1 MSTVQML
8 NIVLVVI
15 LALILLLGLV
25 AILLIYKIRK
35 KEEPQEKENIQIKD
49 KKENPNLITRTGKA
63 INSIYKF
70 MEFDEVTDNMIIR
83 KNRQQYVMVIQCKGI
98 NYDLLSE
105 DEKNAVEA
113 GFVEF
118 LNTLRFPVQL
128 YIQTRTLNLSEIL
141 NEYDKRIED
150 INSQIIKINSQ
161 IQMAQARGNLEAVNR
176 LQFEKKRKENILEYG
191 ESIEE
196 YTAKISES
204 RNILQQKTYIVIS
217 YFTSEYGD
225 VSTYSKEEI
234 NDIAFTEL
242 YTRAQ
247 TLIRALSSAEVS
259 GKVLNS
265 EEIAELLYVAYN
277 RDQSERYTLRDALN
291 AQYDRLY
298 STARD
303 VLEEKKARIN
313 RQVEEEASRLA
324 AKSLVKADE
333 INKKEKEKRVKERA
347 MEMIDEYKGEISNQL
362 YKETQKQ
369 IQNANLDEQNKEGT
383 KRRIIKAVKEDDIKF
398 IPKRYEKTY
407 FNWMENIQDWCI
419 SRQLWWGHRIPAYYC
434 DKCGHITVA
443 KETPSK
449 CESCGSTELHQD
461 PDTLDTWF
469 SSALWPFSTMGWPDT
484 ESEDFKTFFPTNTL
498 VTGYDI
504 ILFWVIRMV
513 FSSYYATKEQPF
525 KDVVIHGLVRDSQGR
540 KMSKSLGNGIDP
552 LEIIDKYGADSLRF
566 SLISGTTMG
575 NDIKYMPE
583 KLEQAS
589 NFANKIWNAA
599 KFISNNISSREE
611 IIAFCKDNTDARTGK
626 FKQGSLKIE
635 DEWIINELETLV
647 NKVTKN
653 INDYDLGIALDN
665 IYTFIWDEFCD
676 WYIEMAKSR
685 LYSEDQAEKVQV
697 SYVLNYVFKQAM
709 QLLHPFMPFVTSEIY
724 ASLASCKEVP
734 LMLTKWPDGSKK
746 VEYDTNKDTIGK
758 FKEIIVGIRNIR
770 ANMDIHPSKKAELIF
785 VTTKY
790 AKEIDESR
798 NFLQKLGMGSEI
810 KIQSDKTGISD
821 NSISVITE
829 GIELYMPFEDLVNIK
844 EEIARLEKEKEKLEK
859 EVQRSK
865 GILSNKG
872 FLEKAPESKINDEK
886 DKLIKYTKM
895 LEDIKARIA
904 SMQ

>member
-49 KKENPNLITRTGKA
+49 KTENPNLITRTGKA

-196 YTAKISES
+196 YTEKISES

-383 KRRIIKAVKEDDIKF
+383 KRRII
-398 IPKRYEKTY
+398 
-407 FNWMENIQDWCI
+407 
-419 SRQLWWGHRIPAYYC
+419 
-434 DKCGHITVA
+434 
-443 KETPSK
+443 
-449 CESCGSTELHQD
+449 
-461 PDTLDTWF
+461 
-469 SSALWPFSTMGWPDT
+469 
-484 ESEDFKTFFPTNTL
+484 
-498 VTGYDI
+498 
-504 ILFWVIRMV
+504 
-513 FSSYYATKEQPF
+513 
-525 KDVVIHGLVRDSQGR
+525 R
-540 KMSKSLGNGIDP
+540 KN
-552 LEIIDKYGADSLRF
+552 
-566 SLISGTTMG
+566 
-575 NDIKYMPE
+575 
-583 KLEQAS
+583 
-589 NFANKIWNAA
+589 
-599 KFISNNISSREE
+599 
-611 IIAFCKDNTDARTGK
+611 
-626 FKQGSLKIE
+626 
-635 DEWIINELETLV
+635 V
-647 NKVTKN
+647 
-653 INDYDLGIALDN
+653 
-665 IYTFIWDEFCD
+665 
-676 WYIEMAKSR
+676 
-685 LYSEDQAEKVQV
+685 
-697 SYVLNYVFKQAM
+697 
-709 QLLHPFMPFVTSEIY
+709 
-724 ASLASCKEVP
+724 
-734 LMLTKWPDGSKK
+734 
-746 VEYDTNKDTIGK
+746 
-758 FKEIIVGIRNIR
+758 
-770 ANMDIHPSKKAELIF
+770 
-785 VTTKY
+785 
-790 AKEIDESR
+790 
-798 NFLQKLGMGSEI
+798 
-810 KIQSDKTGISD
+810 
-821 NSISVITE
+821 
-829 GIELYMPFEDLVNIK
+829 
-844 EEIARLEKEKEKLEK
+844 
-859 EVQRSK
+859 
-865 GILSNKG
+865 
-872 FLEKAPESKINDEK
+872 
-886 DKLIKYTKM
+886 
-895 LEDIKARIA
+895 
-904 SMQ
+904 

>member
-35 KEEPQEKENIQIKD
+35 KEEPQEKDNIQIKD
-49 KKENPNLITRTGKA
+49 KAENPNLITRTGKA

-83 KNRQQYVMVIQCKGI
+83 KNRQQYVMVIQCKGL

-383 KRRIIKAVKEDDIKF
+383 KRRII
-398 IPKRYEKTY
+398 
-407 FNWMENIQDWCI
+407 
-419 SRQLWWGHRIPAYYC
+419 
-434 DKCGHITVA
+434 
-443 KETPSK
+443 
-449 CESCGSTELHQD
+449 
-461 PDTLDTWF
+461 
-469 SSALWPFSTMGWPDT
+469 
-484 ESEDFKTFFPTNTL
+484 
-498 VTGYDI
+498 
-504 ILFWVIRMV
+504 
-513 FSSYYATKEQPF
+513 
-525 KDVVIHGLVRDSQGR
+525 R
-540 KMSKSLGNGIDP
+540 KN
-552 LEIIDKYGADSLRF
+552 
-566 SLISGTTMG
+566 
-575 NDIKYMPE
+575 
-583 KLEQAS
+583 
-589 NFANKIWNAA
+589 
-599 KFISNNISSREE
+599 
-611 IIAFCKDNTDARTGK
+611 
-626 FKQGSLKIE
+626 
-635 DEWIINELETLV
+635 V
-647 NKVTKN
+647 
-653 INDYDLGIALDN
+653 
-665 IYTFIWDEFCD
+665 
-676 WYIEMAKSR
+676 
-685 LYSEDQAEKVQV
+685 
-697 SYVLNYVFKQAM
+697 
-709 QLLHPFMPFVTSEIY
+709 
-724 ASLASCKEVP
+724 
-734 LMLTKWPDGSKK
+734 
-746 VEYDTNKDTIGK
+746 
-758 FKEIIVGIRNIR
+758 
-770 ANMDIHPSKKAELIF
+770 
-785 VTTKY
+785 
-790 AKEIDESR
+790 
-798 NFLQKLGMGSEI
+798 
-810 KIQSDKTGISD
+810 
-821 NSISVITE
+821 
-829 GIELYMPFEDLVNIK
+829 
-844 EEIARLEKEKEKLEK
+844 
-859 EVQRSK
+859 
-865 GILSNKG
+865 
-872 FLEKAPESKINDEK
+872 
-886 DKLIKYTKM
+886 
-895 LEDIKARIA
+895 
-904 SMQ
+904 

>member
-49 KKENPNLITRTGKA
+49 KAENSNLITRTGKA

-161 IQMAQARGNLEAVNR
+161 IQMAQARGNLDAVNR

-383 KRRIIKAVKEDDIKF
+383 KRRII
-398 IPKRYEKTY
+398 
-407 FNWMENIQDWCI
+407 
-419 SRQLWWGHRIPAYYC
+419 
-434 DKCGHITVA
+434 
-443 KETPSK
+443 
-449 CESCGSTELHQD
+449 
-461 PDTLDTWF
+461 
-469 SSALWPFSTMGWPDT
+469 
-484 ESEDFKTFFPTNTL
+484 
-498 VTGYDI
+498 
-504 ILFWVIRMV
+504 
-513 FSSYYATKEQPF
+513 
-525 KDVVIHGLVRDSQGR
+525 R
-540 KMSKSLGNGIDP
+540 KN
-552 LEIIDKYGADSLRF
+552 
-566 SLISGTTMG
+566 
-575 NDIKYMPE
+575 
-583 KLEQAS
+583 
-589 NFANKIWNAA
+589 
-599 KFISNNISSREE
+599 
-611 IIAFCKDNTDARTGK
+611 
-626 FKQGSLKIE
+626 
-635 DEWIINELETLV
+635 V
-647 NKVTKN
+647 
-653 INDYDLGIALDN
+653 
-665 IYTFIWDEFCD
+665 
-676 WYIEMAKSR
+676 
-685 LYSEDQAEKVQV
+685 
-697 SYVLNYVFKQAM
+697 
-709 QLLHPFMPFVTSEIY
+709 
-724 ASLASCKEVP
+724 
-734 LMLTKWPDGSKK
+734 
-746 VEYDTNKDTIGK
+746 
-758 FKEIIVGIRNIR
+758 
-770 ANMDIHPSKKAELIF
+770 
-785 VTTKY
+785 
-790 AKEIDESR
+790 
-798 NFLQKLGMGSEI
+798 
-810 KIQSDKTGISD
+810 
-821 NSISVITE
+821 
-829 GIELYMPFEDLVNIK
+829 
-844 EEIARLEKEKEKLEK
+844 
-859 EVQRSK
+859 
-865 GILSNKG
+865 
-872 FLEKAPESKINDEK
+872 
-886 DKLIKYTKM
+886 
-895 LEDIKARIA
+895 
-904 SMQ
+904 

>member
-35 KEEPQEKENIQIKD
+35 KEEPQEKDNIQIKD
-49 KKENPNLITRTGKA
+49 KAENPNLITRTGKA

-383 KRRIIKAVKEDDIKF
+383 KRRII
-398 IPKRYEKTY
+398 
-407 FNWMENIQDWCI
+407 
-419 SRQLWWGHRIPAYYC
+419 
-434 DKCGHITVA
+434 
-443 KETPSK
+443 
-449 CESCGSTELHQD
+449 
-461 PDTLDTWF
+461 
-469 SSALWPFSTMGWPDT
+469 
-484 ESEDFKTFFPTNTL
+484 
-498 VTGYDI
+498 
-504 ILFWVIRMV
+504 
-513 FSSYYATKEQPF
+513 
-525 KDVVIHGLVRDSQGR
+525 R
-540 KMSKSLGNGIDP
+540 KN
-552 LEIIDKYGADSLRF
+552 
-566 SLISGTTMG
+566 
-575 NDIKYMPE
+575 
-583 KLEQAS
+583 
-589 NFANKIWNAA
+589 
-599 KFISNNISSREE
+599 
-611 IIAFCKDNTDARTGK
+611 
-626 FKQGSLKIE
+626 
-635 DEWIINELETLV
+635 V
-647 NKVTKN
+647 
-653 INDYDLGIALDN
+653 
-665 IYTFIWDEFCD
+665 
-676 WYIEMAKSR
+676 
-685 LYSEDQAEKVQV
+685 
-697 SYVLNYVFKQAM
+697 
-709 QLLHPFMPFVTSEIY
+709 
-724 ASLASCKEVP
+724 
-734 LMLTKWPDGSKK
+734 
-746 VEYDTNKDTIGK
+746 
-758 FKEIIVGIRNIR
+758 
-770 ANMDIHPSKKAELIF
+770 
-785 VTTKY
+785 
-790 AKEIDESR
+790 
-798 NFLQKLGMGSEI
+798 
-810 KIQSDKTGISD
+810 
-821 NSISVITE
+821 
-829 GIELYMPFEDLVNIK
+829 
-844 EEIARLEKEKEKLEK
+844 
-859 EVQRSK
+859 
-865 GILSNKG
+865 
-872 FLEKAPESKINDEK
+872 
-886 DKLIKYTKM
+886 
-895 LEDIKARIA
+895 
-904 SMQ
+904 

>member
-49 KKENPNLITRTGKA
+49 KAENPNLITRTGKA

-247 TLIRALSSAEVS
+247 TLISASLSVYLSDWS
-259 GKVLNS
+259 
-265 EEIAELLYVAYN
+265 LLYATYN
-277 RDQSERYTLRDALN
+277 NSAISSEFSTFPETSADDN

-383 KRRIIKAVKEDDIKF
+383 KRRII
-398 IPKRYEKTY
+398 
-407 FNWMENIQDWCI
+407 
-419 SRQLWWGHRIPAYYC
+419 
-434 DKCGHITVA
+434 
-443 KETPSK
+443 
-449 CESCGSTELHQD
+449 
-461 PDTLDTWF
+461 
-469 SSALWPFSTMGWPDT
+469 
-484 ESEDFKTFFPTNTL
+484 
-498 VTGYDI
+498 
-504 ILFWVIRMV
+504 
-513 FSSYYATKEQPF
+513 
-525 KDVVIHGLVRDSQGR
+525 R
-540 KMSKSLGNGIDP
+540 KN
-552 LEIIDKYGADSLRF
+552 
-566 SLISGTTMG
+566 
-575 NDIKYMPE
+575 
-583 KLEQAS
+583 
-589 NFANKIWNAA
+589 
-599 KFISNNISSREE
+599 
-611 IIAFCKDNTDARTGK
+611 
-626 FKQGSLKIE
+626 
-635 DEWIINELETLV
+635 V
-647 NKVTKN
+647 
-653 INDYDLGIALDN
+653 
-665 IYTFIWDEFCD
+665 
-676 WYIEMAKSR
+676 
-685 LYSEDQAEKVQV
+685 
-697 SYVLNYVFKQAM
+697 
-709 QLLHPFMPFVTSEIY
+709 
-724 ASLASCKEVP
+724 
-734 LMLTKWPDGSKK
+734 
-746 VEYDTNKDTIGK
+746 
-758 FKEIIVGIRNIR
+758 
-770 ANMDIHPSKKAELIF
+770 
-785 VTTKY
+785 
-790 AKEIDESR
+790 
-798 NFLQKLGMGSEI
+798 
-810 KIQSDKTGISD
+810 
-821 NSISVITE
+821 
-829 GIELYMPFEDLVNIK
+829 
-844 EEIARLEKEKEKLEK
+844 
-859 EVQRSK
+859 
-865 GILSNKG
+865 
-872 FLEKAPESKINDEK
+872 
-886 DKLIKYTKM
+886 
-895 LEDIKARIA
+895 
-904 SMQ
+904 

>member
-383 KRRIIKAVKEDDIKF
+383 KRRII
-398 IPKRYEKTY
+398 
-407 FNWMENIQDWCI
+407 
-419 SRQLWWGHRIPAYYC
+419 
-434 DKCGHITVA
+434 
-443 KETPSK
+443 
-449 CESCGSTELHQD
+449 
-461 PDTLDTWF
+461 
-469 SSALWPFSTMGWPDT
+469 
-484 ESEDFKTFFPTNTL
+484 
-498 VTGYDI
+498 
-504 ILFWVIRMV
+504 
-513 FSSYYATKEQPF
+513 
-525 KDVVIHGLVRDSQGR
+525 R
-540 KMSKSLGNGIDP
+540 KN
-552 LEIIDKYGADSLRF
+552 
-566 SLISGTTMG
+566 
-575 NDIKYMPE
+575 
-583 KLEQAS
+583 
-589 NFANKIWNAA
+589 
-599 KFISNNISSREE
+599 
-611 IIAFCKDNTDARTGK
+611 
-626 FKQGSLKIE
+626 
-635 DEWIINELETLV
+635 V
-647 NKVTKN
+647 
-653 INDYDLGIALDN
+653 
-665 IYTFIWDEFCD
+665 
-676 WYIEMAKSR
+676 
-685 LYSEDQAEKVQV
+685 
-697 SYVLNYVFKQAM
+697 
-709 QLLHPFMPFVTSEIY
+709 
-724 ASLASCKEVP
+724 
-734 LMLTKWPDGSKK
+734 
-746 VEYDTNKDTIGK
+746 
-758 FKEIIVGIRNIR
+758 
-770 ANMDIHPSKKAELIF
+770 
-785 VTTKY
+785 
-790 AKEIDESR
+790 
-798 NFLQKLGMGSEI
+798 
-810 KIQSDKTGISD
+810 
-821 NSISVITE
+821 
-829 GIELYMPFEDLVNIK
+829 
-844 EEIARLEKEKEKLEK
+844 
-859 EVQRSK
+859 
-865 GILSNKG
+865 
-872 FLEKAPESKINDEK
+872 
-886 DKLIKYTKM
+886 
-895 LEDIKARIA
+895 
-904 SMQ
+904 

>member
-49 KKENPNLITRTGKA
+49 KVENPNLITRTGKA

-383 KRRIIKAVKEDDIKF
+383 KRRII
-398 IPKRYEKTY
+398 
-407 FNWMENIQDWCI
+407 
-419 SRQLWWGHRIPAYYC
+419 
-434 DKCGHITVA
+434 
-443 KETPSK
+443 
-449 CESCGSTELHQD
+449 
-461 PDTLDTWF
+461 
-469 SSALWPFSTMGWPDT
+469 
-484 ESEDFKTFFPTNTL
+484 
-498 VTGYDI
+498 
-504 ILFWVIRMV
+504 
-513 FSSYYATKEQPF
+513 
-525 KDVVIHGLVRDSQGR
+525 R
-540 KMSKSLGNGIDP
+540 KN
-552 LEIIDKYGADSLRF
+552 
-566 SLISGTTMG
+566 
-575 NDIKYMPE
+575 
-583 KLEQAS
+583 
-589 NFANKIWNAA
+589 
-599 KFISNNISSREE
+599 
-611 IIAFCKDNTDARTGK
+611 
-626 FKQGSLKIE
+626 
-635 DEWIINELETLV
+635 V
-647 NKVTKN
+647 
-653 INDYDLGIALDN
+653 
-665 IYTFIWDEFCD
+665 
-676 WYIEMAKSR
+676 
-685 LYSEDQAEKVQV
+685 
-697 SYVLNYVFKQAM
+697 
-709 QLLHPFMPFVTSEIY
+709 
-724 ASLASCKEVP
+724 
-734 LMLTKWPDGSKK
+734 
-746 VEYDTNKDTIGK
+746 
-758 FKEIIVGIRNIR
+758 
-770 ANMDIHPSKKAELIF
+770 
-785 VTTKY
+785 
-790 AKEIDESR
+790 
-798 NFLQKLGMGSEI
+798 
-810 KIQSDKTGISD
+810 
-821 NSISVITE
+821 
-829 GIELYMPFEDLVNIK
+829 
-844 EEIARLEKEKEKLEK
+844 
-859 EVQRSK
+859 
-865 GILSNKG
+865 
-872 FLEKAPESKINDEK
+872 
-886 DKLIKYTKM
+886 
-895 LEDIKARIA
+895 
-904 SMQ
+904 

>member
-15 LALILLLGLV
+15 LALILLLGLI

-49 KKENPNLITRTGKA
+49 KAENPNLITRTGKA

-196 YTAKISES
+196 YTEKISES

-383 KRRIIKAVKEDDIKF
+383 KRRII
-398 IPKRYEKTY
+398 
-407 FNWMENIQDWCI
+407 
-419 SRQLWWGHRIPAYYC
+419 
-434 DKCGHITVA
+434 
-443 KETPSK
+443 
-449 CESCGSTELHQD
+449 
-461 PDTLDTWF
+461 
-469 SSALWPFSTMGWPDT
+469 
-484 ESEDFKTFFPTNTL
+484 
-498 VTGYDI
+498 
-504 ILFWVIRMV
+504 
-513 FSSYYATKEQPF
+513 
-525 KDVVIHGLVRDSQGR
+525 R
-540 KMSKSLGNGIDP
+540 KN
-552 LEIIDKYGADSLRF
+552 
-566 SLISGTTMG
+566 
-575 NDIKYMPE
+575 
-583 KLEQAS
+583 
-589 NFANKIWNAA
+589 
-599 KFISNNISSREE
+599 
-611 IIAFCKDNTDARTGK
+611 
-626 FKQGSLKIE
+626 
-635 DEWIINELETLV
+635 V
-647 NKVTKN
+647 
-653 INDYDLGIALDN
+653 
-665 IYTFIWDEFCD
+665 
-676 WYIEMAKSR
+676 
-685 LYSEDQAEKVQV
+685 
-697 SYVLNYVFKQAM
+697 
-709 QLLHPFMPFVTSEIY
+709 
-724 ASLASCKEVP
+724 
-734 LMLTKWPDGSKK
+734 
-746 VEYDTNKDTIGK
+746 
-758 FKEIIVGIRNIR
+758 
-770 ANMDIHPSKKAELIF
+770 
-785 VTTKY
+785 
-790 AKEIDESR
+790 
-798 NFLQKLGMGSEI
+798 
-810 KIQSDKTGISD
+810 
-821 NSISVITE
+821 
-829 GIELYMPFEDLVNIK
+829 
-844 EEIARLEKEKEKLEK
+844 
-859 EVQRSK
+859 
-865 GILSNKG
+865 
-872 FLEKAPESKINDEK
+872 
-886 DKLIKYTKM
+886 
-895 LEDIKARIA
+895 
-904 SMQ
+904 

>member
-49 KKENPNLITRTGKA
+49 KSENPNLITRTGKA

-225 VSTYSKEEI
+225 VSTYSKDEI

-383 KRRIIKAVKEDDIKF
+383 KRRII
-398 IPKRYEKTY
+398 
-407 FNWMENIQDWCI
+407 
-419 SRQLWWGHRIPAYYC
+419 
-434 DKCGHITVA
+434 
-443 KETPSK
+443 
-449 CESCGSTELHQD
+449 
-461 PDTLDTWF
+461 
-469 SSALWPFSTMGWPDT
+469 
-484 ESEDFKTFFPTNTL
+484 
-498 VTGYDI
+498 
-504 ILFWVIRMV
+504 
-513 FSSYYATKEQPF
+513 
-525 KDVVIHGLVRDSQGR
+525 R
-540 KMSKSLGNGIDP
+540 KN
-552 LEIIDKYGADSLRF
+552 
-566 SLISGTTMG
+566 
-575 NDIKYMPE
+575 
-583 KLEQAS
+583 
-589 NFANKIWNAA
+589 
-599 KFISNNISSREE
+599 
-611 IIAFCKDNTDARTGK
+611 
-626 FKQGSLKIE
+626 
-635 DEWIINELETLV
+635 V
-647 NKVTKN
+647 
-653 INDYDLGIALDN
+653 
-665 IYTFIWDEFCD
+665 
-676 WYIEMAKSR
+676 
-685 LYSEDQAEKVQV
+685 
-697 SYVLNYVFKQAM
+697 
-709 QLLHPFMPFVTSEIY
+709 
-724 ASLASCKEVP
+724 
-734 LMLTKWPDGSKK
+734 
-746 VEYDTNKDTIGK
+746 
-758 FKEIIVGIRNIR
+758 
-770 ANMDIHPSKKAELIF
+770 
-785 VTTKY
+785 
-790 AKEIDESR
+790 
-798 NFLQKLGMGSEI
+798 
-810 KIQSDKTGISD
+810 
-821 NSISVITE
+821 
-829 GIELYMPFEDLVNIK
+829 
-844 EEIARLEKEKEKLEK
+844 
-859 EVQRSK
+859 
-865 GILSNKG
+865 
-872 FLEKAPESKINDEK
+872 
-886 DKLIKYTKM
+886 
-895 LEDIKARIA
+895 
-904 SMQ
+904 

>member
-49 KKENPNLITRTGKA
+49 KTENPNLITRTGKA

-161 IQMAQARGNLEAVNR
+161 IQMALARGNLEAVNR

-383 KRRIIKAVKEDDIKF
+383 KRRII
-398 IPKRYEKTY
+398 
-407 FNWMENIQDWCI
+407 
-419 SRQLWWGHRIPAYYC
+419 
-434 DKCGHITVA
+434 
-443 KETPSK
+443 
-449 CESCGSTELHQD
+449 
-461 PDTLDTWF
+461 
-469 SSALWPFSTMGWPDT
+469 
-484 ESEDFKTFFPTNTL
+484 
-498 VTGYDI
+498 
-504 ILFWVIRMV
+504 
-513 FSSYYATKEQPF
+513 
-525 KDVVIHGLVRDSQGR
+525 R
-540 KMSKSLGNGIDP
+540 KN
-552 LEIIDKYGADSLRF
+552 
-566 SLISGTTMG
+566 
-575 NDIKYMPE
+575 
-583 KLEQAS
+583 
-589 NFANKIWNAA
+589 
-599 KFISNNISSREE
+599 
-611 IIAFCKDNTDARTGK
+611 
-626 FKQGSLKIE
+626 
-635 DEWIINELETLV
+635 V
-647 NKVTKN
+647 
-653 INDYDLGIALDN
+653 
-665 IYTFIWDEFCD
+665 
-676 WYIEMAKSR
+676 
-685 LYSEDQAEKVQV
+685 
-697 SYVLNYVFKQAM
+697 
-709 QLLHPFMPFVTSEIY
+709 
-724 ASLASCKEVP
+724 
-734 LMLTKWPDGSKK
+734 
-746 VEYDTNKDTIGK
+746 
-758 FKEIIVGIRNIR
+758 
-770 ANMDIHPSKKAELIF
+770 
-785 VTTKY
+785 
-790 AKEIDESR
+790 
-798 NFLQKLGMGSEI
+798 
-810 KIQSDKTGISD
+810 
-821 NSISVITE
+821 
-829 GIELYMPFEDLVNIK
+829 
-844 EEIARLEKEKEKLEK
+844 
-859 EVQRSK
+859 
-865 GILSNKG
+865 
-872 FLEKAPESKINDEK
+872 
-886 DKLIKYTKM
+886 
-895 LEDIKARIA
+895 
-904 SMQ
+904 

>member
-35 KEEPQEKENIQIKD
+35 KEEPQEKDNIQIKD
-49 KKENPNLITRTGKA
+49 KAGNPNLITRTGKA

-265 EEIAELLYVAYN
+265 EEIVELLYVAYN

-383 KRRIIKAVKEDDIKF
+383 KRRII
-398 IPKRYEKTY
+398 
-407 FNWMENIQDWCI
+407 
-419 SRQLWWGHRIPAYYC
+419 
-434 DKCGHITVA
+434 
-443 KETPSK
+443 
-449 CESCGSTELHQD
+449 
-461 PDTLDTWF
+461 
-469 SSALWPFSTMGWPDT
+469 
-484 ESEDFKTFFPTNTL
+484 
-498 VTGYDI
+498 
-504 ILFWVIRMV
+504 
-513 FSSYYATKEQPF
+513 
-525 KDVVIHGLVRDSQGR
+525 R
-540 KMSKSLGNGIDP
+540 KN
-552 LEIIDKYGADSLRF
+552 
-566 SLISGTTMG
+566 
-575 NDIKYMPE
+575 
-583 KLEQAS
+583 
-589 NFANKIWNAA
+589 
-599 KFISNNISSREE
+599 
-611 IIAFCKDNTDARTGK
+611 
-626 FKQGSLKIE
+626 
-635 DEWIINELETLV
+635 V
-647 NKVTKN
+647 
-653 INDYDLGIALDN
+653 
-665 IYTFIWDEFCD
+665 
-676 WYIEMAKSR
+676 
-685 LYSEDQAEKVQV
+685 
-697 SYVLNYVFKQAM
+697 
-709 QLLHPFMPFVTSEIY
+709 
-724 ASLASCKEVP
+724 
-734 LMLTKWPDGSKK
+734 
-746 VEYDTNKDTIGK
+746 
-758 FKEIIVGIRNIR
+758 
-770 ANMDIHPSKKAELIF
+770 
-785 VTTKY
+785 
-790 AKEIDESR
+790 
-798 NFLQKLGMGSEI
+798 
-810 KIQSDKTGISD
+810 
-821 NSISVITE
+821 
-829 GIELYMPFEDLVNIK
+829 
-844 EEIARLEKEKEKLEK
+844 
-859 EVQRSK
+859 
-865 GILSNKG
+865 
-872 FLEKAPESKINDEK
+872 
-886 DKLIKYTKM
+886 
-895 LEDIKARIA
+895 
-904 SMQ
+904 

>member
-49 KKENPNLITRTGKA
+49 KTENPNLITRTGKA

-313 RQVEEEASRLA
+313 RQIEEEASRLA

-383 KRRIIKAVKEDDIKF
+383 KRRII
-398 IPKRYEKTY
+398 
-407 FNWMENIQDWCI
+407 
-419 SRQLWWGHRIPAYYC
+419 
-434 DKCGHITVA
+434 
-443 KETPSK
+443 
-449 CESCGSTELHQD
+449 
-461 PDTLDTWF
+461 
-469 SSALWPFSTMGWPDT
+469 
-484 ESEDFKTFFPTNTL
+484 
-498 VTGYDI
+498 
-504 ILFWVIRMV
+504 
-513 FSSYYATKEQPF
+513 
-525 KDVVIHGLVRDSQGR
+525 R
-540 KMSKSLGNGIDP
+540 KN
-552 LEIIDKYGADSLRF
+552 
-566 SLISGTTMG
+566 
-575 NDIKYMPE
+575 
-583 KLEQAS
+583 
-589 NFANKIWNAA
+589 
-599 KFISNNISSREE
+599 
-611 IIAFCKDNTDARTGK
+611 
-626 FKQGSLKIE
+626 
-635 DEWIINELETLV
+635 V
-647 NKVTKN
+647 
-653 INDYDLGIALDN
+653 
-665 IYTFIWDEFCD
+665 
-676 WYIEMAKSR
+676 
-685 LYSEDQAEKVQV
+685 
-697 SYVLNYVFKQAM
+697 
-709 QLLHPFMPFVTSEIY
+709 
-724 ASLASCKEVP
+724 
-734 LMLTKWPDGSKK
+734 
-746 VEYDTNKDTIGK
+746 
-758 FKEIIVGIRNIR
+758 
-770 ANMDIHPSKKAELIF
+770 
-785 VTTKY
+785 
-790 AKEIDESR
+790 
-798 NFLQKLGMGSEI
+798 
-810 KIQSDKTGISD
+810 
-821 NSISVITE
+821 
-829 GIELYMPFEDLVNIK
+829 
-844 EEIARLEKEKEKLEK
+844 
-859 EVQRSK
+859 
-865 GILSNKG
+865 
-872 FLEKAPESKINDEK
+872 
-886 DKLIKYTKM
+886 
-895 LEDIKARIA
+895 
-904 SMQ
+904 

>member
-49 KKENPNLITRTGKA
+49 KTENPNLITRTGKA

-369 IQNANLDEQNKEGT
+369 IQNANLDEQNKEAT
-383 KRRIIKAVKEDDIKF
+383 KRRII
-398 IPKRYEKTY
+398 
-407 FNWMENIQDWCI
+407 
-419 SRQLWWGHRIPAYYC
+419 
-434 DKCGHITVA
+434 
-443 KETPSK
+443 
-449 CESCGSTELHQD
+449 
-461 PDTLDTWF
+461 
-469 SSALWPFSTMGWPDT
+469 
-484 ESEDFKTFFPTNTL
+484 
-498 VTGYDI
+498 
-504 ILFWVIRMV
+504 
-513 FSSYYATKEQPF
+513 
-525 KDVVIHGLVRDSQGR
+525 R
-540 KMSKSLGNGIDP
+540 KN
-552 LEIIDKYGADSLRF
+552 
-566 SLISGTTMG
+566 
-575 NDIKYMPE
+575 
-583 KLEQAS
+583 
-589 NFANKIWNAA
+589 
-599 KFISNNISSREE
+599 
-611 IIAFCKDNTDARTGK
+611 
-626 FKQGSLKIE
+626 
-635 DEWIINELETLV
+635 V
-647 NKVTKN
+647 
-653 INDYDLGIALDN
+653 
-665 IYTFIWDEFCD
+665 
-676 WYIEMAKSR
+676 
-685 LYSEDQAEKVQV
+685 
-697 SYVLNYVFKQAM
+697 
-709 QLLHPFMPFVTSEIY
+709 
-724 ASLASCKEVP
+724 
-734 LMLTKWPDGSKK
+734 
-746 VEYDTNKDTIGK
+746 
-758 FKEIIVGIRNIR
+758 
-770 ANMDIHPSKKAELIF
+770 
-785 VTTKY
+785 
-790 AKEIDESR
+790 
-798 NFLQKLGMGSEI
+798 
-810 KIQSDKTGISD
+810 
-821 NSISVITE
+821 
-829 GIELYMPFEDLVNIK
+829 
-844 EEIARLEKEKEKLEK
+844 
-859 EVQRSK
+859 
-865 GILSNKG
+865 
-872 FLEKAPESKINDEK
+872 
-886 DKLIKYTKM
+886 
-895 LEDIKARIA
+895 
-904 SMQ
+904 

>member
-8 NIVLVVI
+8 NIVLIVI

-49 KKENPNLITRTGKA
+49 KAENPNLITRTGKA

-383 KRRIIKAVKEDDIKF
+383 KRRII
-398 IPKRYEKTY
+398 
-407 FNWMENIQDWCI
+407 
-419 SRQLWWGHRIPAYYC
+419 
-434 DKCGHITVA
+434 
-443 KETPSK
+443 
-449 CESCGSTELHQD
+449 
-461 PDTLDTWF
+461 
-469 SSALWPFSTMGWPDT
+469 
-484 ESEDFKTFFPTNTL
+484 
-498 VTGYDI
+498 
-504 ILFWVIRMV
+504 
-513 FSSYYATKEQPF
+513 
-525 KDVVIHGLVRDSQGR
+525 R
-540 KMSKSLGNGIDP
+540 KN
-552 LEIIDKYGADSLRF
+552 
-566 SLISGTTMG
+566 
-575 NDIKYMPE
+575 
-583 KLEQAS
+583 
-589 NFANKIWNAA
+589 
-599 KFISNNISSREE
+599 
-611 IIAFCKDNTDARTGK
+611 
-626 FKQGSLKIE
+626 
-635 DEWIINELETLV
+635 V
-647 NKVTKN
+647 
-653 INDYDLGIALDN
+653 
-665 IYTFIWDEFCD
+665 
-676 WYIEMAKSR
+676 
-685 LYSEDQAEKVQV
+685 
-697 SYVLNYVFKQAM
+697 
-709 QLLHPFMPFVTSEIY
+709 
-724 ASLASCKEVP
+724 
-734 LMLTKWPDGSKK
+734 
-746 VEYDTNKDTIGK
+746 
-758 FKEIIVGIRNIR
+758 
-770 ANMDIHPSKKAELIF
+770 
-785 VTTKY
+785 
-790 AKEIDESR
+790 
-798 NFLQKLGMGSEI
+798 
-810 KIQSDKTGISD
+810 
-821 NSISVITE
+821 
-829 GIELYMPFEDLVNIK
+829 
-844 EEIARLEKEKEKLEK
+844 
-859 EVQRSK
+859 
-865 GILSNKG
+865 
-872 FLEKAPESKINDEK
+872 
-886 DKLIKYTKM
+886 
-895 LEDIKARIA
+895 
-904 SMQ
+904 

>member
-49 KKENPNLITRTGKA
+49 KAENPNLITRTGKA

-225 VSTYSKEEI
+225 VSTYSKDEI

-383 KRRIIKAVKEDDIKF
+383 KRRII
-398 IPKRYEKTY
+398 
-407 FNWMENIQDWCI
+407 
-419 SRQLWWGHRIPAYYC
+419 
-434 DKCGHITVA
+434 
-443 KETPSK
+443 
-449 CESCGSTELHQD
+449 
-461 PDTLDTWF
+461 
-469 SSALWPFSTMGWPDT
+469 
-484 ESEDFKTFFPTNTL
+484 
-498 VTGYDI
+498 
-504 ILFWVIRMV
+504 
-513 FSSYYATKEQPF
+513 
-525 KDVVIHGLVRDSQGR
+525 R
-540 KMSKSLGNGIDP
+540 KN
-552 LEIIDKYGADSLRF
+552 
-566 SLISGTTMG
+566 
-575 NDIKYMPE
+575 
-583 KLEQAS
+583 
-589 NFANKIWNAA
+589 
-599 KFISNNISSREE
+599 
-611 IIAFCKDNTDARTGK
+611 
-626 FKQGSLKIE
+626 
-635 DEWIINELETLV
+635 V
-647 NKVTKN
+647 
-653 INDYDLGIALDN
+653 
-665 IYTFIWDEFCD
+665 
-676 WYIEMAKSR
+676 
-685 LYSEDQAEKVQV
+685 
-697 SYVLNYVFKQAM
+697 
-709 QLLHPFMPFVTSEIY
+709 
-724 ASLASCKEVP
+724 
-734 LMLTKWPDGSKK
+734 
-746 VEYDTNKDTIGK
+746 
-758 FKEIIVGIRNIR
+758 
-770 ANMDIHPSKKAELIF
+770 
-785 VTTKY
+785 
-790 AKEIDESR
+790 
-798 NFLQKLGMGSEI
+798 
-810 KIQSDKTGISD
+810 
-821 NSISVITE
+821 
-829 GIELYMPFEDLVNIK
+829 
-844 EEIARLEKEKEKLEK
+844 
-859 EVQRSK
+859 
-865 GILSNKG
+865 
-872 FLEKAPESKINDEK
+872 
-886 DKLIKYTKM
+886 
-895 LEDIKARIA
+895 
-904 SMQ
+904 

>member
-25 AILLIYKIRK
+25 AILLIYKKRK

-49 KKENPNLITRTGKA
+49 KAENPNLITRTGKA

-383 KRRIIKAVKEDDIKF
+383 KRRII
-398 IPKRYEKTY
+398 
-407 FNWMENIQDWCI
+407 
-419 SRQLWWGHRIPAYYC
+419 
-434 DKCGHITVA
+434 
-443 KETPSK
+443 
-449 CESCGSTELHQD
+449 
-461 PDTLDTWF
+461 
-469 SSALWPFSTMGWPDT
+469 
-484 ESEDFKTFFPTNTL
+484 
-498 VTGYDI
+498 
-504 ILFWVIRMV
+504 
-513 FSSYYATKEQPF
+513 
-525 KDVVIHGLVRDSQGR
+525 R
-540 KMSKSLGNGIDP
+540 KN
-552 LEIIDKYGADSLRF
+552 
-566 SLISGTTMG
+566 
-575 NDIKYMPE
+575 
-583 KLEQAS
+583 
-589 NFANKIWNAA
+589 
-599 KFISNNISSREE
+599 
-611 IIAFCKDNTDARTGK
+611 
-626 FKQGSLKIE
+626 
-635 DEWIINELETLV
+635 V
-647 NKVTKN
+647 
-653 INDYDLGIALDN
+653 
-665 IYTFIWDEFCD
+665 
-676 WYIEMAKSR
+676 
-685 LYSEDQAEKVQV
+685 
-697 SYVLNYVFKQAM
+697 
-709 QLLHPFMPFVTSEIY
+709 
-724 ASLASCKEVP
+724 
-734 LMLTKWPDGSKK
+734 
-746 VEYDTNKDTIGK
+746 
-758 FKEIIVGIRNIR
+758 
-770 ANMDIHPSKKAELIF
+770 
-785 VTTKY
+785 
-790 AKEIDESR
+790 
-798 NFLQKLGMGSEI
+798 
-810 KIQSDKTGISD
+810 
-821 NSISVITE
+821 
-829 GIELYMPFEDLVNIK
+829 
-844 EEIARLEKEKEKLEK
+844 
-859 EVQRSK
+859 
-865 GILSNKG
+865 
-872 FLEKAPESKINDEK
+872 
-886 DKLIKYTKM
+886 
-895 LEDIKARIA
+895 
-904 SMQ
+904 

>member
-1 MSTVQML
+1 MSTVHML

-49 KKENPNLITRTGKA
+49 KAENPNLITRTGKA

-383 KRRIIKAVKEDDIKF
+383 KRRII
-398 IPKRYEKTY
+398 
-407 FNWMENIQDWCI
+407 
-419 SRQLWWGHRIPAYYC
+419 
-434 DKCGHITVA
+434 
-443 KETPSK
+443 
-449 CESCGSTELHQD
+449 
-461 PDTLDTWF
+461 
-469 SSALWPFSTMGWPDT
+469 
-484 ESEDFKTFFPTNTL
+484 
-498 VTGYDI
+498 
-504 ILFWVIRMV
+504 
-513 FSSYYATKEQPF
+513 
-525 KDVVIHGLVRDSQGR
+525 R
-540 KMSKSLGNGIDP
+540 KN
-552 LEIIDKYGADSLRF
+552 
-566 SLISGTTMG
+566 
-575 NDIKYMPE
+575 
-583 KLEQAS
+583 
-589 NFANKIWNAA
+589 
-599 KFISNNISSREE
+599 
-611 IIAFCKDNTDARTGK
+611 
-626 FKQGSLKIE
+626 
-635 DEWIINELETLV
+635 V
-647 NKVTKN
+647 
-653 INDYDLGIALDN
+653 
-665 IYTFIWDEFCD
+665 
-676 WYIEMAKSR
+676 
-685 LYSEDQAEKVQV
+685 
-697 SYVLNYVFKQAM
+697 
-709 QLLHPFMPFVTSEIY
+709 
-724 ASLASCKEVP
+724 
-734 LMLTKWPDGSKK
+734 
-746 VEYDTNKDTIGK
+746 
-758 FKEIIVGIRNIR
+758 
-770 ANMDIHPSKKAELIF
+770 
-785 VTTKY
+785 
-790 AKEIDESR
+790 
-798 NFLQKLGMGSEI
+798 
-810 KIQSDKTGISD
+810 
-821 NSISVITE
+821 
-829 GIELYMPFEDLVNIK
+829 
-844 EEIARLEKEKEKLEK
+844 
-859 EVQRSK
+859 
-865 GILSNKG
+865 
-872 FLEKAPESKINDEK
+872 
-886 DKLIKYTKM
+886 
-895 LEDIKARIA
+895 
-904 SMQ
+904 

>member
-49 KKENPNLITRTGKA
+49 KAENPNLITRTGKA

-383 KRRIIKAVKEDDIKF
+383 KRRII
-398 IPKRYEKTY
+398 
-407 FNWMENIQDWCI
+407 
-419 SRQLWWGHRIPAYYC
+419 
-434 DKCGHITVA
+434 
-443 KETPSK
+443 
-449 CESCGSTELHQD
+449 
-461 PDTLDTWF
+461 
-469 SSALWPFSTMGWPDT
+469 
-484 ESEDFKTFFPTNTL
+484 
-498 VTGYDI
+498 
-504 ILFWVIRMV
+504 
-513 FSSYYATKEQPF
+513 
-525 KDVVIHGLVRDSQGR
+525 R
-540 KMSKSLGNGIDP
+540 KN
-552 LEIIDKYGADSLRF
+552 
-566 SLISGTTMG
+566 
-575 NDIKYMPE
+575 
-583 KLEQAS
+583 
-589 NFANKIWNAA
+589 
-599 KFISNNISSREE
+599 
-611 IIAFCKDNTDARTGK
+611 
-626 FKQGSLKIE
+626 
-635 DEWIINELETLV
+635 V
-647 NKVTKN
+647 
-653 INDYDLGIALDN
+653 
-665 IYTFIWDEFCD
+665 
-676 WYIEMAKSR
+676 
-685 LYSEDQAEKVQV
+685 
-697 SYVLNYVFKQAM
+697 
-709 QLLHPFMPFVTSEIY
+709 
-724 ASLASCKEVP
+724 
-734 LMLTKWPDGSKK
+734 
-746 VEYDTNKDTIGK
+746 
-758 FKEIIVGIRNIR
+758 
-770 ANMDIHPSKKAELIF
+770 
-785 VTTKY
+785 
-790 AKEIDESR
+790 
-798 NFLQKLGMGSEI
+798 
-810 KIQSDKTGISD
+810 
-821 NSISVITE
+821 
-829 GIELYMPFEDLVNIK
+829 
-844 EEIARLEKEKEKLEK
+844 
-859 EVQRSK
+859 
-865 GILSNKG
+865 
-872 FLEKAPESKINDEK
+872 
-886 DKLIKYTKM
+886 
-895 LEDIKARIA
+895 
-904 SMQ
+904 

>member
-49 KKENPNLITRTGKA
+49 KTENPNLITRTGQA

-383 KRRIIKAVKEDDIKF
+383 KRRII
-398 IPKRYEKTY
+398 
-407 FNWMENIQDWCI
+407 
-419 SRQLWWGHRIPAYYC
+419 
-434 DKCGHITVA
+434 
-443 KETPSK
+443 
-449 CESCGSTELHQD
+449 
-461 PDTLDTWF
+461 
-469 SSALWPFSTMGWPDT
+469 
-484 ESEDFKTFFPTNTL
+484 
-498 VTGYDI
+498 
-504 ILFWVIRMV
+504 
-513 FSSYYATKEQPF
+513 
-525 KDVVIHGLVRDSQGR
+525 R
-540 KMSKSLGNGIDP
+540 KN
-552 LEIIDKYGADSLRF
+552 
-566 SLISGTTMG
+566 
-575 NDIKYMPE
+575 
-583 KLEQAS
+583 
-589 NFANKIWNAA
+589 
-599 KFISNNISSREE
+599 
-611 IIAFCKDNTDARTGK
+611 
-626 FKQGSLKIE
+626 
-635 DEWIINELETLV
+635 V
-647 NKVTKN
+647 
-653 INDYDLGIALDN
+653 
-665 IYTFIWDEFCD
+665 
-676 WYIEMAKSR
+676 
-685 LYSEDQAEKVQV
+685 
-697 SYVLNYVFKQAM
+697 
-709 QLLHPFMPFVTSEIY
+709 
-724 ASLASCKEVP
+724 
-734 LMLTKWPDGSKK
+734 
-746 VEYDTNKDTIGK
+746 
-758 FKEIIVGIRNIR
+758 
-770 ANMDIHPSKKAELIF
+770 
-785 VTTKY
+785 
-790 AKEIDESR
+790 
-798 NFLQKLGMGSEI
+798 
-810 KIQSDKTGISD
+810 
-821 NSISVITE
+821 
-829 GIELYMPFEDLVNIK
+829 
-844 EEIARLEKEKEKLEK
+844 
-859 EVQRSK
+859 
-865 GILSNKG
+865 
-872 FLEKAPESKINDEK
+872 
-886 DKLIKYTKM
+886 
-895 LEDIKARIA
+895 
-904 SMQ
+904 

>member
-49 KKENPNLITRTGKA
+49 KAENPNLITRTGKA

-204 RNILQQKTYIVIS
+204 RNVLQQKTYIVIS

-383 KRRIIKAVKEDDIKF
+383 KRRII
-398 IPKRYEKTY
+398 
-407 FNWMENIQDWCI
+407 
-419 SRQLWWGHRIPAYYC
+419 
-434 DKCGHITVA
+434 
-443 KETPSK
+443 
-449 CESCGSTELHQD
+449 
-461 PDTLDTWF
+461 
-469 SSALWPFSTMGWPDT
+469 
-484 ESEDFKTFFPTNTL
+484 
-498 VTGYDI
+498 
-504 ILFWVIRMV
+504 
-513 FSSYYATKEQPF
+513 
-525 KDVVIHGLVRDSQGR
+525 R
-540 KMSKSLGNGIDP
+540 KN
-552 LEIIDKYGADSLRF
+552 
-566 SLISGTTMG
+566 
-575 NDIKYMPE
+575 
-583 KLEQAS
+583 
-589 NFANKIWNAA
+589 
-599 KFISNNISSREE
+599 
-611 IIAFCKDNTDARTGK
+611 
-626 FKQGSLKIE
+626 
-635 DEWIINELETLV
+635 V
-647 NKVTKN
+647 
-653 INDYDLGIALDN
+653 
-665 IYTFIWDEFCD
+665 
-676 WYIEMAKSR
+676 
-685 LYSEDQAEKVQV
+685 
-697 SYVLNYVFKQAM
+697 
-709 QLLHPFMPFVTSEIY
+709 
-724 ASLASCKEVP
+724 
-734 LMLTKWPDGSKK
+734 
-746 VEYDTNKDTIGK
+746 
-758 FKEIIVGIRNIR
+758 
-770 ANMDIHPSKKAELIF
+770 
-785 VTTKY
+785 
-790 AKEIDESR
+790 
-798 NFLQKLGMGSEI
+798 
-810 KIQSDKTGISD
+810 
-821 NSISVITE
+821 
-829 GIELYMPFEDLVNIK
+829 
-844 EEIARLEKEKEKLEK
+844 
-859 EVQRSK
+859 
-865 GILSNKG
+865 
-872 FLEKAPESKINDEK
+872 
-886 DKLIKYTKM
+886 
-895 LEDIKARIA
+895 
-904 SMQ
+904 

>member
-1 MSTVQML
+1 MSTVKML

-35 KEEPQEKENIQIKD
+35 KEEPQEKDNIQIKD
-49 KKENPNLITRTGKA
+49 KAGNPNLITRTGKA

-383 KRRIIKAVKEDDIKF
+383 KRRII
-398 IPKRYEKTY
+398 
-407 FNWMENIQDWCI
+407 
-419 SRQLWWGHRIPAYYC
+419 
-434 DKCGHITVA
+434 
-443 KETPSK
+443 
-449 CESCGSTELHQD
+449 
-461 PDTLDTWF
+461 
-469 SSALWPFSTMGWPDT
+469 
-484 ESEDFKTFFPTNTL
+484 
-498 VTGYDI
+498 
-504 ILFWVIRMV
+504 
-513 FSSYYATKEQPF
+513 
-525 KDVVIHGLVRDSQGR
+525 R
-540 KMSKSLGNGIDP
+540 KN
-552 LEIIDKYGADSLRF
+552 
-566 SLISGTTMG
+566 
-575 NDIKYMPE
+575 
-583 KLEQAS
+583 
-589 NFANKIWNAA
+589 
-599 KFISNNISSREE
+599 
-611 IIAFCKDNTDARTGK
+611 
-626 FKQGSLKIE
+626 
-635 DEWIINELETLV
+635 V
-647 NKVTKN
+647 
-653 INDYDLGIALDN
+653 
-665 IYTFIWDEFCD
+665 
-676 WYIEMAKSR
+676 
-685 LYSEDQAEKVQV
+685 
-697 SYVLNYVFKQAM
+697 
-709 QLLHPFMPFVTSEIY
+709 
-724 ASLASCKEVP
+724 
-734 LMLTKWPDGSKK
+734 
-746 VEYDTNKDTIGK
+746 
-758 FKEIIVGIRNIR
+758 
-770 ANMDIHPSKKAELIF
+770 
-785 VTTKY
+785 
-790 AKEIDESR
+790 
-798 NFLQKLGMGSEI
+798 
-810 KIQSDKTGISD
+810 
-821 NSISVITE
+821 
-829 GIELYMPFEDLVNIK
+829 
-844 EEIARLEKEKEKLEK
+844 
-859 EVQRSK
+859 
-865 GILSNKG
+865 
-872 FLEKAPESKINDEK
+872 
-886 DKLIKYTKM
+886 
-895 LEDIKARIA
+895 
-904 SMQ
+904 

>member
-49 KKENPNLITRTGKA
+49 KAENPNLITRTGKA

-128 YIQTRTLNLSEIL
+128 YIQTRTLNLLEIL

-383 KRRIIKAVKEDDIKF
+383 KRRII
-398 IPKRYEKTY
+398 
-407 FNWMENIQDWCI
+407 
-419 SRQLWWGHRIPAYYC
+419 
-434 DKCGHITVA
+434 
-443 KETPSK
+443 
-449 CESCGSTELHQD
+449 
-461 PDTLDTWF
+461 
-469 SSALWPFSTMGWPDT
+469 
-484 ESEDFKTFFPTNTL
+484 
-498 VTGYDI
+498 
-504 ILFWVIRMV
+504 
-513 FSSYYATKEQPF
+513 
-525 KDVVIHGLVRDSQGR
+525 R
-540 KMSKSLGNGIDP
+540 KN
-552 LEIIDKYGADSLRF
+552 
-566 SLISGTTMG
+566 
-575 NDIKYMPE
+575 
-583 KLEQAS
+583 
-589 NFANKIWNAA
+589 
-599 KFISNNISSREE
+599 
-611 IIAFCKDNTDARTGK
+611 
-626 FKQGSLKIE
+626 
-635 DEWIINELETLV
+635 V
-647 NKVTKN
+647 
-653 INDYDLGIALDN
+653 
-665 IYTFIWDEFCD
+665 
-676 WYIEMAKSR
+676 
-685 LYSEDQAEKVQV
+685 
-697 SYVLNYVFKQAM
+697 
-709 QLLHPFMPFVTSEIY
+709 
-724 ASLASCKEVP
+724 
-734 LMLTKWPDGSKK
+734 
-746 VEYDTNKDTIGK
+746 
-758 FKEIIVGIRNIR
+758 
-770 ANMDIHPSKKAELIF
+770 
-785 VTTKY
+785 
-790 AKEIDESR
+790 
-798 NFLQKLGMGSEI
+798 
-810 KIQSDKTGISD
+810 
-821 NSISVITE
+821 
-829 GIELYMPFEDLVNIK
+829 
-844 EEIARLEKEKEKLEK
+844 
-859 EVQRSK
+859 
-865 GILSNKG
+865 
-872 FLEKAPESKINDEK
+872 
-886 DKLIKYTKM
+886 
-895 LEDIKARIA
+895 
-904 SMQ
+904 

>member
-49 KKENPNLITRTGKA
+49 KAENPNLITRTGKA

-347 MEMIDEYKGEISNQL
+347 LEMIDEYKGEISNQL

-383 KRRIIKAVKEDDIKF
+383 KRRII
-398 IPKRYEKTY
+398 
-407 FNWMENIQDWCI
+407 
-419 SRQLWWGHRIPAYYC
+419 
-434 DKCGHITVA
+434 
-443 KETPSK
+443 
-449 CESCGSTELHQD
+449 
-461 PDTLDTWF
+461 
-469 SSALWPFSTMGWPDT
+469 
-484 ESEDFKTFFPTNTL
+484 
-498 VTGYDI
+498 
-504 ILFWVIRMV
+504 
-513 FSSYYATKEQPF
+513 
-525 KDVVIHGLVRDSQGR
+525 R
-540 KMSKSLGNGIDP
+540 KN
-552 LEIIDKYGADSLRF
+552 
-566 SLISGTTMG
+566 
-575 NDIKYMPE
+575 
-583 KLEQAS
+583 
-589 NFANKIWNAA
+589 
-599 KFISNNISSREE
+599 
-611 IIAFCKDNTDARTGK
+611 
-626 FKQGSLKIE
+626 
-635 DEWIINELETLV
+635 V
-647 NKVTKN
+647 
-653 INDYDLGIALDN
+653 
-665 IYTFIWDEFCD
+665 
-676 WYIEMAKSR
+676 
-685 LYSEDQAEKVQV
+685 
-697 SYVLNYVFKQAM
+697 
-709 QLLHPFMPFVTSEIY
+709 
-724 ASLASCKEVP
+724 
-734 LMLTKWPDGSKK
+734 
-746 VEYDTNKDTIGK
+746 
-758 FKEIIVGIRNIR
+758 
-770 ANMDIHPSKKAELIF
+770 
-785 VTTKY
+785 
-790 AKEIDESR
+790 
-798 NFLQKLGMGSEI
+798 
-810 KIQSDKTGISD
+810 
-821 NSISVITE
+821 
-829 GIELYMPFEDLVNIK
+829 
-844 EEIARLEKEKEKLEK
+844 
-859 EVQRSK
+859 
-865 GILSNKG
+865 
-872 FLEKAPESKINDEK
+872 
-886 DKLIKYTKM
+886 
-895 LEDIKARIA
+895 
-904 SMQ
+904 

>member
-49 KKENPNLITRTGKA
+49 KAENPNLITRTGKA

-383 KRRIIKAVKEDDIKF
+383 KRR
-398 IPKRYEKTY
+398 
-407 FNWMENIQDWCI
+407 
-419 SRQLWWGHRIPAYYC
+419 
-434 DKCGHITVA
+434 
-443 KETPSK
+443 
-449 CESCGSTELHQD
+449 
-461 PDTLDTWF
+461 
-469 SSALWPFSTMGWPDT
+469 
-484 ESEDFKTFFPTNTL
+484 
-498 VTGYDI
+498 
-504 ILFWVIRMV
+504 VIR
-513 FSSYYATKEQPF
+513 
-525 KDVVIHGLVRDSQGR
+525 
-540 KMSKSLGNGIDP
+540 
-552 LEIIDKYGADSLRF
+552 
-566 SLISGTTMG
+566 
-575 NDIKYMPE
+575 
-583 KLEQAS
+583 
-589 NFANKIWNAA
+589 
-599 KFISNNISSREE
+599 
-611 IIAFCKDNTDARTGK
+611 
-626 FKQGSLKIE
+626 
-635 DEWIINELETLV
+635 
-647 NKVTKN
+647 KN
-653 INDYDLGIALDN
+653 
-665 IYTFIWDEFCD
+665 
-676 WYIEMAKSR
+676 
-685 LYSEDQAEKVQV
+685 V
-697 SYVLNYVFKQAM
+697 
-709 QLLHPFMPFVTSEIY
+709 
-724 ASLASCKEVP
+724 
-734 LMLTKWPDGSKK
+734 
-746 VEYDTNKDTIGK
+746 
-758 FKEIIVGIRNIR
+758 
-770 ANMDIHPSKKAELIF
+770 
-785 VTTKY
+785 
-790 AKEIDESR
+790 
-798 NFLQKLGMGSEI
+798 
-810 KIQSDKTGISD
+810 
-821 NSISVITE
+821 
-829 GIELYMPFEDLVNIK
+829 
-844 EEIARLEKEKEKLEK
+844 
-859 EVQRSK
+859 
-865 GILSNKG
+865 
-872 FLEKAPESKINDEK
+872 
-886 DKLIKYTKM
+886 
-895 LEDIKARIA
+895 
-904 SMQ
+904 

>member
-83 KNRQQYVMVIQCKGI
+83 KNRQQYVMVIQCKRI

-383 KRRIIKAVKEDDIKF
+383 KRRII
-398 IPKRYEKTY
+398 
-407 FNWMENIQDWCI
+407 
-419 SRQLWWGHRIPAYYC
+419 
-434 DKCGHITVA
+434 
-443 KETPSK
+443 
-449 CESCGSTELHQD
+449 
-461 PDTLDTWF
+461 
-469 SSALWPFSTMGWPDT
+469 
-484 ESEDFKTFFPTNTL
+484 
-498 VTGYDI
+498 
-504 ILFWVIRMV
+504 
-513 FSSYYATKEQPF
+513 
-525 KDVVIHGLVRDSQGR
+525 R
-540 KMSKSLGNGIDP
+540 KN
-552 LEIIDKYGADSLRF
+552 
-566 SLISGTTMG
+566 
-575 NDIKYMPE
+575 
-583 KLEQAS
+583 
-589 NFANKIWNAA
+589 
-599 KFISNNISSREE
+599 
-611 IIAFCKDNTDARTGK
+611 
-626 FKQGSLKIE
+626 
-635 DEWIINELETLV
+635 V
-647 NKVTKN
+647 
-653 INDYDLGIALDN
+653 
-665 IYTFIWDEFCD
+665 
-676 WYIEMAKSR
+676 
-685 LYSEDQAEKVQV
+685 
-697 SYVLNYVFKQAM
+697 
-709 QLLHPFMPFVTSEIY
+709 
-724 ASLASCKEVP
+724 
-734 LMLTKWPDGSKK
+734 
-746 VEYDTNKDTIGK
+746 
-758 FKEIIVGIRNIR
+758 
-770 ANMDIHPSKKAELIF
+770 
-785 VTTKY
+785 
-790 AKEIDESR
+790 
-798 NFLQKLGMGSEI
+798 
-810 KIQSDKTGISD
+810 
-821 NSISVITE
+821 
-829 GIELYMPFEDLVNIK
+829 
-844 EEIARLEKEKEKLEK
+844 
-859 EVQRSK
+859 
-865 GILSNKG
+865 
-872 FLEKAPESKINDEK
+872 
-886 DKLIKYTKM
+886 
-895 LEDIKARIA
+895 
-904 SMQ
+904 

>member
-35 KEEPQEKENIQIKD
+35 KEEPQEKDNIQIKD
-49 KKENPNLITRTGKA
+49 KAENPNLITRTGKA

-347 MEMIDEYKGEISNQL
+347 MEMMDEYKGEISNQL

-383 KRRIIKAVKEDDIKF
+383 KRRII
-398 IPKRYEKTY
+398 
-407 FNWMENIQDWCI
+407 
-419 SRQLWWGHRIPAYYC
+419 
-434 DKCGHITVA
+434 
-443 KETPSK
+443 
-449 CESCGSTELHQD
+449 
-461 PDTLDTWF
+461 
-469 SSALWPFSTMGWPDT
+469 
-484 ESEDFKTFFPTNTL
+484 
-498 VTGYDI
+498 
-504 ILFWVIRMV
+504 
-513 FSSYYATKEQPF
+513 
-525 KDVVIHGLVRDSQGR
+525 R
-540 KMSKSLGNGIDP
+540 KN
-552 LEIIDKYGADSLRF
+552 
-566 SLISGTTMG
+566 
-575 NDIKYMPE
+575 
-583 KLEQAS
+583 
-589 NFANKIWNAA
+589 
-599 KFISNNISSREE
+599 
-611 IIAFCKDNTDARTGK
+611 
-626 FKQGSLKIE
+626 
-635 DEWIINELETLV
+635 V
-647 NKVTKN
+647 
-653 INDYDLGIALDN
+653 
-665 IYTFIWDEFCD
+665 
-676 WYIEMAKSR
+676 
-685 LYSEDQAEKVQV
+685 
-697 SYVLNYVFKQAM
+697 
-709 QLLHPFMPFVTSEIY
+709 
-724 ASLASCKEVP
+724 
-734 LMLTKWPDGSKK
+734 
-746 VEYDTNKDTIGK
+746 
-758 FKEIIVGIRNIR
+758 
-770 ANMDIHPSKKAELIF
+770 
-785 VTTKY
+785 
-790 AKEIDESR
+790 
-798 NFLQKLGMGSEI
+798 
-810 KIQSDKTGISD
+810 
-821 NSISVITE
+821 
-829 GIELYMPFEDLVNIK
+829 
-844 EEIARLEKEKEKLEK
+844 
-859 EVQRSK
+859 
-865 GILSNKG
+865 
-872 FLEKAPESKINDEK
+872 
-886 DKLIKYTKM
+886 
-895 LEDIKARIA
+895 
-904 SMQ
+904 

>member
-49 KKENPNLITRTGKA
+49 KTENPNLITRTGKA

-225 VSTYSKEEI
+225 VSTYSKDEI

-383 KRRIIKAVKEDDIKF
+383 KRRII
-398 IPKRYEKTY
+398 
-407 FNWMENIQDWCI
+407 
-419 SRQLWWGHRIPAYYC
+419 
-434 DKCGHITVA
+434 
-443 KETPSK
+443 
-449 CESCGSTELHQD
+449 
-461 PDTLDTWF
+461 
-469 SSALWPFSTMGWPDT
+469 
-484 ESEDFKTFFPTNTL
+484 
-498 VTGYDI
+498 
-504 ILFWVIRMV
+504 
-513 FSSYYATKEQPF
+513 
-525 KDVVIHGLVRDSQGR
+525 R
-540 KMSKSLGNGIDP
+540 KN
-552 LEIIDKYGADSLRF
+552 
-566 SLISGTTMG
+566 
-575 NDIKYMPE
+575 
-583 KLEQAS
+583 
-589 NFANKIWNAA
+589 
-599 KFISNNISSREE
+599 
-611 IIAFCKDNTDARTGK
+611 
-626 FKQGSLKIE
+626 
-635 DEWIINELETLV
+635 V
-647 NKVTKN
+647 
-653 INDYDLGIALDN
+653 
-665 IYTFIWDEFCD
+665 
-676 WYIEMAKSR
+676 
-685 LYSEDQAEKVQV
+685 
-697 SYVLNYVFKQAM
+697 
-709 QLLHPFMPFVTSEIY
+709 
-724 ASLASCKEVP
+724 
-734 LMLTKWPDGSKK
+734 
-746 VEYDTNKDTIGK
+746 
-758 FKEIIVGIRNIR
+758 
-770 ANMDIHPSKKAELIF
+770 
-785 VTTKY
+785 
-790 AKEIDESR
+790 
-798 NFLQKLGMGSEI
+798 
-810 KIQSDKTGISD
+810 
-821 NSISVITE
+821 
-829 GIELYMPFEDLVNIK
+829 
-844 EEIARLEKEKEKLEK
+844 
-859 EVQRSK
+859 
-865 GILSNKG
+865 
-872 FLEKAPESKINDEK
+872 
-886 DKLIKYTKM
+886 
-895 LEDIKARIA
+895 
-904 SMQ
+904 

>member
-1 MSTVQML
+1 ML

-49 KKENPNLITRTGKA
+49 KAENPNLITRTGKA

-383 KRRIIKAVKEDDIKF
+383 KRRII
-398 IPKRYEKTY
+398 
-407 FNWMENIQDWCI
+407 
-419 SRQLWWGHRIPAYYC
+419 
-434 DKCGHITVA
+434 
-443 KETPSK
+443 
-449 CESCGSTELHQD
+449 
-461 PDTLDTWF
+461 
-469 SSALWPFSTMGWPDT
+469 
-484 ESEDFKTFFPTNTL
+484 
-498 VTGYDI
+498 
-504 ILFWVIRMV
+504 
-513 FSSYYATKEQPF
+513 
-525 KDVVIHGLVRDSQGR
+525 R
-540 KMSKSLGNGIDP
+540 KN
-552 LEIIDKYGADSLRF
+552 
-566 SLISGTTMG
+566 
-575 NDIKYMPE
+575 
-583 KLEQAS
+583 
-589 NFANKIWNAA
+589 
-599 KFISNNISSREE
+599 
-611 IIAFCKDNTDARTGK
+611 
-626 FKQGSLKIE
+626 
-635 DEWIINELETLV
+635 V
-647 NKVTKN
+647 
-653 INDYDLGIALDN
+653 
-665 IYTFIWDEFCD
+665 
-676 WYIEMAKSR
+676 
-685 LYSEDQAEKVQV
+685 
-697 SYVLNYVFKQAM
+697 
-709 QLLHPFMPFVTSEIY
+709 
-724 ASLASCKEVP
+724 
-734 LMLTKWPDGSKK
+734 
-746 VEYDTNKDTIGK
+746 
-758 FKEIIVGIRNIR
+758 
-770 ANMDIHPSKKAELIF
+770 
-785 VTTKY
+785 
-790 AKEIDESR
+790 
-798 NFLQKLGMGSEI
+798 
-810 KIQSDKTGISD
+810 
-821 NSISVITE
+821 
-829 GIELYMPFEDLVNIK
+829 
-844 EEIARLEKEKEKLEK
+844 
-859 EVQRSK
+859 
-865 GILSNKG
+865 
-872 FLEKAPESKINDEK
+872 
-886 DKLIKYTKM
+886 
-895 LEDIKARIA
+895 
-904 SMQ
+904 

>member
-49 KKENPNLITRTGKA
+49 KAENPNLITRTGKA

-347 MEMIDEYKGEISNQL
+347 MEMIDEYKGEIINQL

-383 KRRIIKAVKEDDIKF
+383 KRRII
-398 IPKRYEKTY
+398 
-407 FNWMENIQDWCI
+407 
-419 SRQLWWGHRIPAYYC
+419 
-434 DKCGHITVA
+434 
-443 KETPSK
+443 
-449 CESCGSTELHQD
+449 
-461 PDTLDTWF
+461 
-469 SSALWPFSTMGWPDT
+469 
-484 ESEDFKTFFPTNTL
+484 
-498 VTGYDI
+498 
-504 ILFWVIRMV
+504 
-513 FSSYYATKEQPF
+513 
-525 KDVVIHGLVRDSQGR
+525 R
-540 KMSKSLGNGIDP
+540 KN
-552 LEIIDKYGADSLRF
+552 
-566 SLISGTTMG
+566 
-575 NDIKYMPE
+575 
-583 KLEQAS
+583 
-589 NFANKIWNAA
+589 
-599 KFISNNISSREE
+599 
-611 IIAFCKDNTDARTGK
+611 
-626 FKQGSLKIE
+626 
-635 DEWIINELETLV
+635 V
-647 NKVTKN
+647 
-653 INDYDLGIALDN
+653 
-665 IYTFIWDEFCD
+665 
-676 WYIEMAKSR
+676 
-685 LYSEDQAEKVQV
+685 
-697 SYVLNYVFKQAM
+697 
-709 QLLHPFMPFVTSEIY
+709 
-724 ASLASCKEVP
+724 
-734 LMLTKWPDGSKK
+734 
-746 VEYDTNKDTIGK
+746 
-758 FKEIIVGIRNIR
+758 
-770 ANMDIHPSKKAELIF
+770 
-785 VTTKY
+785 
-790 AKEIDESR
+790 
-798 NFLQKLGMGSEI
+798 
-810 KIQSDKTGISD
+810 
-821 NSISVITE
+821 
-829 GIELYMPFEDLVNIK
+829 
-844 EEIARLEKEKEKLEK
+844 
-859 EVQRSK
+859 
-865 GILSNKG
+865 
-872 FLEKAPESKINDEK
+872 
-886 DKLIKYTKM
+886 
-895 LEDIKARIA
+895 
-904 SMQ
+904 

>member
-35 KEEPQEKENIQIKD
+35 KEEPQENIQIKD
-49 KKENPNLITRTGKA
+49 KTENPNLITRTGKA

-383 KRRIIKAVKEDDIKF
+383 KRRII
-398 IPKRYEKTY
+398 
-407 FNWMENIQDWCI
+407 
-419 SRQLWWGHRIPAYYC
+419 
-434 DKCGHITVA
+434 
-443 KETPSK
+443 
-449 CESCGSTELHQD
+449 
-461 PDTLDTWF
+461 
-469 SSALWPFSTMGWPDT
+469 
-484 ESEDFKTFFPTNTL
+484 
-498 VTGYDI
+498 
-504 ILFWVIRMV
+504 
-513 FSSYYATKEQPF
+513 
-525 KDVVIHGLVRDSQGR
+525 R
-540 KMSKSLGNGIDP
+540 KN
-552 LEIIDKYGADSLRF
+552 
-566 SLISGTTMG
+566 
-575 NDIKYMPE
+575 
-583 KLEQAS
+583 
-589 NFANKIWNAA
+589 
-599 KFISNNISSREE
+599 
-611 IIAFCKDNTDARTGK
+611 
-626 FKQGSLKIE
+626 
-635 DEWIINELETLV
+635 V
-647 NKVTKN
+647 
-653 INDYDLGIALDN
+653 
-665 IYTFIWDEFCD
+665 
-676 WYIEMAKSR
+676 
-685 LYSEDQAEKVQV
+685 
-697 SYVLNYVFKQAM
+697 
-709 QLLHPFMPFVTSEIY
+709 
-724 ASLASCKEVP
+724 
-734 LMLTKWPDGSKK
+734 
-746 VEYDTNKDTIGK
+746 
-758 FKEIIVGIRNIR
+758 
-770 ANMDIHPSKKAELIF
+770 
-785 VTTKY
+785 
-790 AKEIDESR
+790 
-798 NFLQKLGMGSEI
+798 
-810 KIQSDKTGISD
+810 
-821 NSISVITE
+821 
-829 GIELYMPFEDLVNIK
+829 
-844 EEIARLEKEKEKLEK
+844 
-859 EVQRSK
+859 
-865 GILSNKG
+865 
-872 FLEKAPESKINDEK
+872 
-886 DKLIKYTKM
+886 
-895 LEDIKARIA
+895 
-904 SMQ
+904 

>member
-35 KEEPQEKENIQIKD
+35 KEEPQEKDNIQIKD
-49 KKENPNLITRTGKA
+49 KAGNPNLITRTGKA

-383 KRRIIKAVKEDDIKF
+383 KRRII
-398 IPKRYEKTY
+398 
-407 FNWMENIQDWCI
+407 
-419 SRQLWWGHRIPAYYC
+419 
-434 DKCGHITVA
+434 
-443 KETPSK
+443 
-449 CESCGSTELHQD
+449 
-461 PDTLDTWF
+461 
-469 SSALWPFSTMGWPDT
+469 
-484 ESEDFKTFFPTNTL
+484 
-498 VTGYDI
+498 
-504 ILFWVIRMV
+504 
-513 FSSYYATKEQPF
+513 
-525 KDVVIHGLVRDSQGR
+525 R
-540 KMSKSLGNGIDP
+540 KN
-552 LEIIDKYGADSLRF
+552 
-566 SLISGTTMG
+566 
-575 NDIKYMPE
+575 
-583 KLEQAS
+583 
-589 NFANKIWNAA
+589 
-599 KFISNNISSREE
+599 
-611 IIAFCKDNTDARTGK
+611 
-626 FKQGSLKIE
+626 
-635 DEWIINELETLV
+635 V
-647 NKVTKN
+647 
-653 INDYDLGIALDN
+653 
-665 IYTFIWDEFCD
+665 
-676 WYIEMAKSR
+676 
-685 LYSEDQAEKVQV
+685 
-697 SYVLNYVFKQAM
+697 
-709 QLLHPFMPFVTSEIY
+709 
-724 ASLASCKEVP
+724 
-734 LMLTKWPDGSKK
+734 
-746 VEYDTNKDTIGK
+746 
-758 FKEIIVGIRNIR
+758 
-770 ANMDIHPSKKAELIF
+770 
-785 VTTKY
+785 
-790 AKEIDESR
+790 
-798 NFLQKLGMGSEI
+798 
-810 KIQSDKTGISD
+810 
-821 NSISVITE
+821 
-829 GIELYMPFEDLVNIK
+829 
-844 EEIARLEKEKEKLEK
+844 
-859 EVQRSK
+859 
-865 GILSNKG
+865 
-872 FLEKAPESKINDEK
+872 
-886 DKLIKYTKM
+886 
-895 LEDIKARIA
+895 
-904 SMQ
+904 

>member
-35 KEEPQEKENIQIKD
+35 KEEPQEKENILIKD
-49 KKENPNLITRTGKA
+49 KAENPNLITRTGKA

-383 KRRIIKAVKEDDIKF
+383 KRRII
-398 IPKRYEKTY
+398 
-407 FNWMENIQDWCI
+407 
-419 SRQLWWGHRIPAYYC
+419 
-434 DKCGHITVA
+434 
-443 KETPSK
+443 
-449 CESCGSTELHQD
+449 
-461 PDTLDTWF
+461 
-469 SSALWPFSTMGWPDT
+469 
-484 ESEDFKTFFPTNTL
+484 
-498 VTGYDI
+498 
-504 ILFWVIRMV
+504 
-513 FSSYYATKEQPF
+513 
-525 KDVVIHGLVRDSQGR
+525 R
-540 KMSKSLGNGIDP
+540 KN
-552 LEIIDKYGADSLRF
+552 
-566 SLISGTTMG
+566 
-575 NDIKYMPE
+575 
-583 KLEQAS
+583 
-589 NFANKIWNAA
+589 
-599 KFISNNISSREE
+599 
-611 IIAFCKDNTDARTGK
+611 
-626 FKQGSLKIE
+626 
-635 DEWIINELETLV
+635 V
-647 NKVTKN
+647 
-653 INDYDLGIALDN
+653 
-665 IYTFIWDEFCD
+665 
-676 WYIEMAKSR
+676 
-685 LYSEDQAEKVQV
+685 
-697 SYVLNYVFKQAM
+697 
-709 QLLHPFMPFVTSEIY
+709 
-724 ASLASCKEVP
+724 
-734 LMLTKWPDGSKK
+734 
-746 VEYDTNKDTIGK
+746 
-758 FKEIIVGIRNIR
+758 
-770 ANMDIHPSKKAELIF
+770 
-785 VTTKY
+785 
-790 AKEIDESR
+790 
-798 NFLQKLGMGSEI
+798 
-810 KIQSDKTGISD
+810 
-821 NSISVITE
+821 
-829 GIELYMPFEDLVNIK
+829 
-844 EEIARLEKEKEKLEK
+844 
-859 EVQRSK
+859 
-865 GILSNKG
+865 
-872 FLEKAPESKINDEK
+872 
-886 DKLIKYTKM
+886 
-895 LEDIKARIA
+895 
-904 SMQ
+904 

>member
-35 KEEPQEKENIQIKD
+35 KEEPQEKENSQINAKA
-49 KKENPNLITRTGKA
+49 ENPNLITRTGKA

-383 KRRIIKAVKEDDIKF
+383 KRRII
-398 IPKRYEKTY
+398 
-407 FNWMENIQDWCI
+407 
-419 SRQLWWGHRIPAYYC
+419 
-434 DKCGHITVA
+434 
-443 KETPSK
+443 
-449 CESCGSTELHQD
+449 
-461 PDTLDTWF
+461 
-469 SSALWPFSTMGWPDT
+469 
-484 ESEDFKTFFPTNTL
+484 
-498 VTGYDI
+498 
-504 ILFWVIRMV
+504 
-513 FSSYYATKEQPF
+513 
-525 KDVVIHGLVRDSQGR
+525 R
-540 KMSKSLGNGIDP
+540 KN
-552 LEIIDKYGADSLRF
+552 
-566 SLISGTTMG
+566 
-575 NDIKYMPE
+575 
-583 KLEQAS
+583 
-589 NFANKIWNAA
+589 
-599 KFISNNISSREE
+599 
-611 IIAFCKDNTDARTGK
+611 
-626 FKQGSLKIE
+626 
-635 DEWIINELETLV
+635 V
-647 NKVTKN
+647 
-653 INDYDLGIALDN
+653 
-665 IYTFIWDEFCD
+665 
-676 WYIEMAKSR
+676 
-685 LYSEDQAEKVQV
+685 
-697 SYVLNYVFKQAM
+697 
-709 QLLHPFMPFVTSEIY
+709 
-724 ASLASCKEVP
+724 
-734 LMLTKWPDGSKK
+734 
-746 VEYDTNKDTIGK
+746 
-758 FKEIIVGIRNIR
+758 
-770 ANMDIHPSKKAELIF
+770 
-785 VTTKY
+785 
-790 AKEIDESR
+790 
-798 NFLQKLGMGSEI
+798 
-810 KIQSDKTGISD
+810 
-821 NSISVITE
+821 
-829 GIELYMPFEDLVNIK
+829 
-844 EEIARLEKEKEKLEK
+844 
-859 EVQRSK
+859 
-865 GILSNKG
+865 
-872 FLEKAPESKINDEK
+872 
-886 DKLIKYTKM
+886 
-895 LEDIKARIA
+895 
-904 SMQ
+904 